1 MVAGTAASHQRQAPH
16 RRARRRT
23 TAEETN
29 EPDMNVT
36 DPIADMLT
44 RIRNATAARHKE
56 LSMPSSKVKREI
68 ARILAEEGFIDSF
81 DTEPNGVQEKLT
93 LRLKYVEGRT
103 PVVTGLKRI
112 SKPGLRVYARKTDI
126 PRVLGGLGI
135 VIVSTSKGIMTGQQ
149 ARQAQ
154 LGGEVLAYV
163 W

>member
-1 MVAGTAASHQRQAPH
+1 MAAEHQRQAPD
-16 RRARRRT
+16 RESGRRT

-44 RIRNATAARHKE
+44 RIRNASAARHKE
-56 LSMPSSKVKREI
+56 LSLPSSKVKREI
-68 ARILAEEGFIDSF
+68 ARILAEEGFIESF
-81 DTEPNGVQEKLT
+81 DTEPDGVQEKLT

-112 SKPGLRVYARKTDI
+112 SKPGLRVYAKSTEI

-135 VIVSTSKGIMTGQQ
+135 SVLSTSQGLMTDRE
-149 ARQAQ
+149 ARKRRV
-154 LGGEVLAYV
+154 GGEILCYV